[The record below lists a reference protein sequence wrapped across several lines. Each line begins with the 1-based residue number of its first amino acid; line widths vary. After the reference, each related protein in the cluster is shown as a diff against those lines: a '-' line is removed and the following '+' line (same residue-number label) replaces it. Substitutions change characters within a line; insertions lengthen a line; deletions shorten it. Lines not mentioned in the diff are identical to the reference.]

1 MSNISELSEVSDDEL
16 LEQSEG
22 EISISEKSNSGS
34 NFDEDEE
41 SIHSDSDVSI
51 TDPEDYEKTDL
62 KDSDD
67 EEDDEDPW
75 IKDTGFIETQQDI
88 DNIEL
93 SSSSESEQSEID
105 EEELKKI
112 EKTNDTNILLNYHPE
127 IQQINYKE
135 LTALSKITKNKN
147 GQIIDPLHKTLPIL
161 TRYEKA
167 KILGVRAKQIN
178 NGSKLFVN
186 VGKDVIEGHTIAL
199 QELEQK
205 KIPFIIRRPLPNG
218 RSEYWRV
225 KDLEML

>member
-51 TDPEDYEKTDL
+51 TDPEDYEKTNL

-67 EEDDEDPW
+67 EDDDEDPW
-75 IKDTGFIETQQDI
+75 IQDTEIIENQQDI

-93 SSSSESEQSEID
+93 TSTSESEQSEID

-147 GQIIDPLHKTLPIL
+147 GQIVDPLHKTLPIL

-178 NGSKLFVN
+178 NGSKLFIN

-199 QELEQK
+199 MELEQK

>member
-34 NFDEDEE
+34 NFDEEEE

-51 TDPEDYEKTDL
+51 TDPGDYEKTDL

-67 EEDDEDPW
+67 DEDPW
-75 IKDTGFIETQQDI
+75 IQETDLIETKQDV

-112 EKTNDTNILLNYHPE
+112 EKTNDANILLNYHPE

-135 LTALSKITKNKN
+135 LTALSKITKNKD
-147 GQIIDPLHKTLPIL
+147 GQIIDPLHNTLPIL

-167 KILGVRAKQIN
+167 KILEIGRAH
-178 NGSKLFVN
+178 V
-186 VGKDVIEGHTIAL
+186 
-199 QELEQK
+199 
-205 KIPFIIRRPLPNG
+205 
-218 RSEYWRV
+218 
-225 KDLEML
+225 

>member
-34 NFDEDEE
+34 NFDEEEE

-62 KDSDD
+62 KDSDN
-67 EEDDEDPW
+67 DEDPW
-75 IKDTGFIETQQDI
+75 IQETDLIETKQDV

-135 LTALSKITKNKN
+135 LTALSKITKNKD
-147 GQIIDPLHKTLPIL
+147 GQIIDPLHNTLPIL

-178 NGSKLFVN
+178 NGSKLFIN

-199 QELEQK
+199 MELEQK

>member
-1 MSNISELSEVSDDEL
+1 MSNISELSEVSNDEL

-22 EISISEKSNSGS
+22 EISISEKSNSDS

-75 IKDTGFIETQQDI
+75 IQDTGIIEKQQDI

-93 SSSSESEQSEID
+93 TSSSESEQSEID

-178 NGSKLFVN
+178 NGSKLFIN

-199 QELEQK
+199 KELEQK